1 MSRGFF
7 GNGSGGGDSKRPGA
21 AKSDPTK
28 KKSMMSSL
36 NFSRKRQKTLNELV
50 RERTTTKVKDYN
62 EMVEDLLDAKMTS
75 TERPRQFSLPGAAP
89 PEQKEISKGRKAAIE
104 HFKMK
109 RMKQRMKVR
118 DQRVEVIPKLYSG
131 PQGGWID
138 KKGRIR
144 NAHGVIVMEVNTK
157 NGVITNRLGLKVGKY
172 NPHSMTCDFKIQ
184 RLIQRYDAHHTTHM
198 NLFAGKDGHTGP
210 FNPFGGKDD

>member
-1 MSRGFF
+1 MSRGFY
-7 GNGSGGGDSKRPGA
+7 GTGGGGGDSKRPGA

-28 KKSMMSSL
+28 KKSMMNAL
-36 NFSRKRQKTLNELV
+36 NYSRNRQKTQAELV
-50 RERTTTKVKDYN
+50 RERSTVKLKEYS

-75 TERPRQFSLPGAAP
+75 KEKPRGFNLPGSAP
-89 PEQKEISKGRKAAIE
+89 PEEKQITKGRETAIE

-118 DQRVEVIPKLYSG
+118 DQRVEVIPKNYTG

-144 NAHGVIVMEVNTK
+144 NSHGQIVMEVNTK
-157 NGVITNRLGLKVGKY
+157 NGVISNRFGMKVGKY
-172 NPHSMTCDFKIQ
+172 NPHSQTNDFKIQ
-184 RLIQRYDAHHTTHM
+184 RLIQRYTQHQHRHINPFGGADQHDA
-198 NLFAGKDGHTGP
+198 P
-210 FNPFGGKDD
+210 FNPFGAKP

>member
-7 GNGSGGGDSKRPGA
+7 GGGGGGDSKRPGA
-21 AKSDPTK
+21 AKADPTK
-28 KKSMMSSL
+28 KKSMMNAL
-36 NFSRKRQKTLNELV
+36 NFSRKRQKTQNELI
-50 RERTTTKVKDYN
+50 RERSSTKLKDYN

-75 TERPRQFSLPGAAP
+75 SERPRQFNLPGSAP
-89 PEQKEISKGRKAAIE
+89 PEEKQVTKGRLAAIE

-118 DQRVEVIPKLYSG
+118 DQRVEVIPKNYNG
-131 PQGGWID
+131 AQGGWID
-138 KKGRIR
+138 KNGRIR
-144 NAHGVIVMEVNTK
+144 NRHGQIVMEVNTK

-184 RLIQRYDAHHTTHM
+184 RLLLRYEQHQHRHDNPFGGANQH
-198 NLFAGKDGHTGP
+198 DGP
-210 FNPFGGKDD
+210 FNPFGGKD